1 MTKHVLIVP
10 LNNLKKNKDVTML
23 CVRPF
28 PIASAYTQNLYMY
41 AQRQY
46 TSVTDETLD
55 TGLDALCDFRWLFYR
70 NE

>member
-1 MTKHVLIVP
+1 MTKRVLILP
-10 LNNLKKNKDVTML
+10 LNNLKTNKDLTML

-28 PIASAYTQNLYMY
+28 SIASAYTQNLYMY
-41 AQRQY
+41 

-55 TGLDALCDFRWLFYR
+55 KGLDALCDFRWLFYR